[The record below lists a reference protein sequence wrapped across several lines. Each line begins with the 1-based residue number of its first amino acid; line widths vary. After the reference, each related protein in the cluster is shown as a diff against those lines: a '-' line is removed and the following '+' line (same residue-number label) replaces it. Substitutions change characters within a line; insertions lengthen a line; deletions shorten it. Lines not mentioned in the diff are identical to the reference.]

1 MKSGYC
7 LKQFFFSFRYW
18 SSRRTMSSF
27 DPLSLACLFCASSAF
42 VVLGQNVQSVS
53 VMPLKFLFNILF
65 ILGQVNHFIQFVG
78 FFHWDVL
85 AVDKLSWKN
94 SFSKKLVTSIS
105 SSETFLREYQK
116 QFWFL
121 FEI

>member
-1 MKSGYC
+1 
-7 LKQFFFSFRYW
+7 
-18 SSRRTMSSF
+18 
-27 DPLSLACLFCASSAF
+27 

-53 VMPLKFLFNILF
+53 VMPFKLLFNILF
-65 ILGQVNHFIQFVG
+65 ILGQVNNFIQFVG